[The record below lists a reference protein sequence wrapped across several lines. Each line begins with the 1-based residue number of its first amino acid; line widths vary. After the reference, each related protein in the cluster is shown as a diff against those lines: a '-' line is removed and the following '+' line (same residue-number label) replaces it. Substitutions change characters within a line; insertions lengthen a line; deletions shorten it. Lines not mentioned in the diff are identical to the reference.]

1 MLSNYLNDIKHRMK
15 ASEFGRANA
24 TALLRKSIKLGEI
37 EYIVEDCLAKSQ
49 DLLSKAEKL
58 AEKVR
63 TKK

>member
-1 MLSNYLNDIKHRMK
+1 MK